1 MKNERKVTGPEW
13 FMVKEVAARYKV
25 HERSVRRWI
34 KQGLLRAH
42 KFGRAVRIHEKDL
55 ADFERKCGCHRLPY

>member
-1 MKNERKVTGPEW
+1 MTIERKADGSEW
-13 FMVKEVAARYKV
+13 FTVKEVAFRHKV

-42 KFGRAVRIHEKDL
+42 KFGRAVRIHKEDL
-55 ADFERKCGCHRLPY
+55 TDFEGRCRMS